1 MVNLK
6 MFLEAEMHR
15 KETCSLGS
23 GKKMDRD
30 NVDTHVR
37 THTHAHLPT
46 SISKGKIK
54 YYSLSPKM
62 LTHSGIYKGERKSP
76 DEGSGGRTGN
86 QGLNG

>member
-37 THTHAHLPT
+37 THTHAQVELRRL
-46 SISKGKIK
+46 ISTGRSKDEFYGIK
-54 YYSLSPKM
+54 SLK
-62 LTHSGIYKGERKSP
+62 LDDNEVCI
-76 DEGSGGRTGN
+76 
-86 QGLNG
+86 